1 MALICM
7 HDRVLYLANVT
18 SPGEKQYY
26 AVTLLM
32 ALFQGLPSWWKAGIL
47 YDIGCQLHRSTL
59 KFCLMPKFSSRIEWG
74 ISVFHAF
81 GHQWPCQC
89 IYHPLKREGFG
100 FSDGEGCERCWG
112 ALKKLIPIL
121 HVSGVS
127 GC

>member
-1 MALICM
+1 M
-7 HDRVLYLANVT
+7 HDRVLYLANIT

-59 KFCLMPKFSSRIEWG
+59 KFHLMPKFSSWIESG

-112 ALKKLIPIL
+112 ALKNSYQSFMYL
-121 HVSGVS
+121 G
-127 GC
+127 